1 MNWIEFRRYDWAL
14 EFVQKGDNFVGDPRD
29 WKRNLDF
36 YGGEDEIDDEDDE
49 EEEEEDRS
57 LDLLIKFVQNVFK
70 KISRKARK
78 AVRSVLPI
86 NISTKLVYI
95 L

>member
-1 MNWIEFRRYDWAL
+1 M
-14 EFVQKGDNFVGDPRD
+14 
-29 WKRNLDF
+29 
-36 YGGEDEIDDEDDE
+36 DEDDE
-49 EEEEEDRS
+49 EEEDGEDRS

-86 NISTKLVYI
+86 NISTKLVCKCSTMCQFFFTFSYKMFTG
-95 L
+95 LLGVYKVLLHYNEFRLYL